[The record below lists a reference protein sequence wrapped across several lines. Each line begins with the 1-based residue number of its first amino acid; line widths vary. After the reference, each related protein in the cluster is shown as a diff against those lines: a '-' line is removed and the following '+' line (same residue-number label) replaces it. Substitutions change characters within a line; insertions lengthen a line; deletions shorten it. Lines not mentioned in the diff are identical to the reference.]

1 MWSTAGRFGSYL
13 RELREERRLTLDDI
27 ERITANAPEPV
38 TRSLLSRL
46 ENGRARVSALKLM
59 ALARTYRVRL
69 SVLAERLELLHAEAD
84 REPGREATA
93 QLCSEAHSAL
103 AAENVDRARTLFDR
117 IEQSSDA
124 EPRVVQTLRL
134 EIARRLLEQSRPR
147 AARELLEPSLSM
159 TPDDPCALPLL
170 LLLAQVARALGQ
182 PLLVRSA
189 TLALRLHPRP
199 WPKSLLCDAAA
210 LDSFEHT
217 QAGRTDQATETW
229 LAAVDVASRE
239 GDHLNAARAAL
250 ELARLERSR
259 RHPQT
264 ALTWLDNARS
274 QAEFASDAAL
284 LAVIS
289 LELGHV
295 QSARQRWSLAR
306 RAWSEARQRAREI
319 DRHDIAF
326 DALLQLWRLARAQA
340 DAADER
346 AALRALR
353 LLSRSIEEI
362 PRDASDL
369 LPHLRRTQPASE
381 RNNVNG

>member
-1 MWSTAGRFGSYL
+1 
-13 RELREERRLTLDDI
+13 
-27 ERITANAPEPV
+27 
-38 TRSLLSRL
+38 
-46 ENGRARVSALKLM
+46 
-59 ALARTYRVRL
+59 
-69 SVLAERLELLHAEAD
+69 
-84 REPGREATA
+84 
-93 QLCSEAHSAL
+93 
-103 AAENVDRARTLFDR
+103 
-117 IEQSSDA
+117 
-124 EPRVVQTLRL
+124 
-134 EIARRLLEQSRPR
+134 
-147 AARELLEPSLSM
+147 
-159 TPDDPCALPLL
+159 
-170 LLLAQVARALGQ
+170 
-182 PLLVRSA
+182 
-189 TLALRLHPRP
+189 LHPRP

-210 LDSFEHT
+210 LDAFEHT
-217 QAGRTDQATETW
+217 QAGRTDQATEIW

-239 GDHLNAARAAL
+239 GDQSNAARAAL

-274 QAEFASDAAL
+274 QAELASDAAL

-295 QSARQRWSLAR
+295 QSARQRWPLAR

-326 DALLQLWRLARAQA
+326 AALLQLWRLARAQA

-362 PRDASDL
+362 PRDASDV

-381 RNNVNG
+381 RSNVNG